1 MLLTLLQS
9 QGSTPPSPTVGGMG
23 FEMGGSE
30 PRKYREVSFK
40 PILQRVLEA
49 KAPKVKPKKERA
61 AKRAKSIEQEAAIA
75 LINGANEQALARL
88 ELEWRLQKPYIPPQ
102 AQGIPLDELFA
113 AQVAFRIAQ
122 MQLMDD
128 DDEEAV
134 IAILLS

>member
-1 MLLTLLQS
+1 MLLVLFQS
-9 QGSTPPSPTVGGMG
+9 QGDPPDPVPAGSSMG
-23 FEMGGSE
+23 FEMGGAS
-30 PRKYREVSFK
+30 RVYRETSFK
-40 PILQRVLEA
+40 PVLQRVLEA

-61 AKRAKSIEQEAAIA
+61 AKRAKTIEQQAAIA
-75 LINGANEQALARL
+75 VTSGIEEPAYLRL
-88 ELEWRLQKPYIPPQ
+88 FLEWKLQQPYIPPQ
-102 AQGIPLDELFA
+102 AQKIPLDEMFA

>member
-9 QGSTPPSPTVGGMG
+9 QGSTPPSPSAGGMG
-23 FEMGGSE
+23 FEIGGSE
-30 PRKYREVSFK
+30 PRKYRETSFK
-40 PILQRVLEA
+40 PVLQRVLEA

-61 AKRAKSIEQEAAIA
+61 AKRAKTIEQQAAIA
-75 LINGANEQALARL
+75 VTSGIEEPAYLRL
-88 ELEWRLQKPYIPPQ
+88 FLEWKLQQPYIPPQ
-102 AQGIPLDELFA
+102 AQGIPLDEMFA